1 MKKNGKKLGVG
12 GTIVVVIFYALLQW
26 TGIISPEG
34 GESTN
39 GGQST
44 IENNVAWE
52 DTQSTEEHAVA
63 ETLIA
68 TEKPKVTEVPVVTEK
83 PKTTEVPEITEVPIA
98 TEKPK
103 ATKKPEA
110 TEKPKATETP
120 KATEKPKATATPEP
134 TAAPQEIELTDY
146 GFRNKKL
153 RDSHFDKHGI
163 EMGFETVEDYIEAA
177 NRVISNPD
185 ALHKLEAED
194 NDHIYFIEETNEF
207 VVLSQDGYIRTY
219 YIANGGIDYFN
230 RQ

>member
-1 MKKNGKKLGVG
+1 MKKNGKKLGIG
-12 GTIVVVIFYALLQW
+12 GTIVVVVLCLVLQW
-26 TGIISPEG
+26 LGIIGPEDVEQIVG
-34 GESTN
+34 NTASSGLT
-39 GGQST
+39 
-44 IENNVAWE
+44 
-52 DTQSTEEHAVA
+52 TEA
-63 ETLIA
+63 
-68 TEKPKVTEVPVVTEK
+68 PKVTEA
-83 PKTTEVPEITEVPIA
+83 PKATKAPQITEVPTEAPEVTEVPKA
-98 TEKPK
+98 TEAPQITEAPKATEQPKATEAPK
-103 ATKKPEA
+103 ATKKPKE
-110 TEKPKATETP
+110 
-120 KATEKPKATATPEP
+120 TATPKP
-134 TAAPQEIELTDY
+134 TEAPEEIELTDY

-194 NDHIYFIEETNEF
+194 NDHVYFIEETNEF